1 MTISVII
8 GKASLF
14 FFILMFGKCCS
25 RIVFDG
31 GLNLWTLIRMLTE
44 VNRSFLGRLA
54 DLGARKLQKIF
65 L

>member
-1 MTISVII
+1 
-8 GKASLF
+8 
-14 FFILMFGKCCS
+14 MFGKCCS